1 MTDWDTPVSANRSI
15 FIPSG
20 LRNAAPS
27 LESSLIIQIGISS
40 QPREHA
46 FVQGAGRREDSHLPT
61 YLSVGD
67 NTPPVAPVARIQ
79 VNTRGI
85 GQRQLC
91 WDAASNT
98 TVVQLQIPGTS
109 VVVATRCIERGV
121 VLRDS
126 VSPAHTGSKRK
137 GGALQQG
144 MGAAIQEKEDAR
156 VTH

>member
-1 MTDWDTPVSANRSI
+1 MSASRRI

-20 LRNAAPS
+20 LRAAAPS
-27 LESSLIIQIGISS
+27 LESSLIVQIGISS

-46 FVQGAGRREDSHLPT
+46 FVQGAGEKGRLSSSRVPLVQVWGQHSTRCTSCT
-61 YLSVGD
+61 YPSKHKR
-67 NTPPVAPVARIQ
+67 NWAAPALLGCRFKH
-79 VNTRGI
+79 NG
-85 GQRQLC
+85 G
-91 WDAASNT
+91 AAW
-98 TVVQLQIPGTS
+98 QLQIPGTS